1 MNIKIKNPKYKFCVL
16 MPIFQRDDIYKI
28 IDKAILSIFKNSIIP
43 NQFIIIVDGPLKNKF
58 IKKIYFYKK
67 KYKIQIIWLK
77 EKSKG
82 ITLPLNEGLSKVET
96 PFVARADGDDI
107 NELNRFERQI
117 SYAKKGYELIG
128 SNIMEIDLKGKILS
142 KKKMPE
148 KFIDIKRYSKIRNP
162 FNHMTVFFKKDL
174 AIKYGGYPDLY
185 LKEDYGL
192 WLKFIKNN
200 RKIININATLVRA
213 TTGEDFYINRRSGLG
228 YVKSEYGISKYLF
241 NLKINNL
248 FETII
253 ILMLRVSFIL
263 LFSKI
268 KKIFYLKFLRAKIN
282 NY

>member
-96 PFVARADGDDI
+96 PFVARADADDI
-107 NELNRFERQI
+107 NELDRFEKQI

-128 SNIMEIDLKGKILS
+128 SNIMEIDLKGKISS
-142 KKKMPE
+142 KKKMVV
-148 KFIDIKRYSKIRNP
+148 KI
-162 FNHMTVFFKKDL
+162 
-174 AIKYGGYPDLY
+174 
-185 LKEDYGL
+185 
-192 WLKFIKNN
+192 
-200 RKIININATLVRA
+200 
-213 TTGEDFYINRRSGLG
+213 
-228 YVKSEYGISKYLF
+228 
-241 NLKINNL
+241 
-248 FETII
+248 
-253 ILMLRVSFIL
+253 
-263 LFSKI
+263 
-268 KKIFYLKFLRAKIN
+268 
-282 NY
+282 